1 MQLKRKTKQYVLM
14 QDTEQK
20 VEKVLKLYVILME
33 VARLQEEVQ
42 AREP

>member
-1 MQLKRKTKQYVLM
+1 M